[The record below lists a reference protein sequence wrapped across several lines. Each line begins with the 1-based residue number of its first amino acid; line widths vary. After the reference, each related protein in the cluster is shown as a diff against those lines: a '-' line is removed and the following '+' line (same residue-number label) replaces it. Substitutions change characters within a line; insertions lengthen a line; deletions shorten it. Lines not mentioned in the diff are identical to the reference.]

1 MVPSGA
7 GLPQGQGIPGIST
20 GHPISSPA
28 SLGVGMALPLC
39 AQGFQAPQQ
48 TKIYFWLD
56 LWLLL
61 REAGMWPVMPGG
73 NRAGMPEHAAQDTGL
88 CLGQCPGHFCL
99 CTGKSWMVPTG
110 NSWSLAGSR
119 QCLNFWDD
127 NPGVAACV
135 LLRKSKLW
143 SLPVQSRSPKGQLR
157 PVLCFLFVDLG
168 FPPSSALV
176 PGCLWVWI
184 PGCLWVQ
191 LPRSGNSPKILQ
203 AMVRGEILGKTG
215 IWECPELKMAALR

>member
-88 CLGQCPGHFCL
+88 CLGAVSRTLLSLHSEVMDGSHWEFLEFSRFQA
-99 CTGKSWMVPTG
+99 VPK
-110 NSWSLAGSR
+110 
-119 QCLNFWDD
+119 
-127 NPGVAACV
+127 
-135 LLRKSKLW
+135 LL
-143 SLPVQSRSPKGQLR
+143 G
-157 PVLCFLFVDLG
+157 
-168 FPPSSALV
+168 
-176 PGCLWVWI
+176 
-184 PGCLWVQ
+184 
-191 LPRSGNSPKILQ
+191 
-203 AMVRGEILGKTG
+203 
-215 IWECPELKMAALR
+215 